1 MVGQAIDLELVDL
14 EVSDHRSPDRKP
26 ANDQDADGTLAGSK
40 ASSRCLPLMS
50 STELVVKERPA
61 RMLIRTAVA
70 VRVVGT
76 MGHRGRTGS

>member
-1 MVGQAIDLELVDL
+1 
-14 EVSDHRSPDRKP
+14 
-26 ANDQDADGTLAGSK
+26 
-40 ASSRCLPLMS
+40 
-50 STELVVKERPA
+50 VVKERPT